1 MDLRRK
7 KPTDIAGVKR
17 SRSALTGA
25 VTKAWDKLKA
35 MPYNLPEEV
44 QQLKFSEIKNL
55 LKTLSRTAAGYTA
68 SQEEAQEFSPED
80 EAEEVAF
87 QEEEDEAAETFFH
100 SLQTAQEFGESLLA
114 YKNILLGIKYFKTD
128 LDALQQSLDEK
139 PEQDCSLSLTQLQ
152 ELFSSL
158 RKQWTSADLN
168 PDHPIKAEL
177 DACVKSL
184 PGVASTVHLAKTRTS
199 GPPAPSHLPHHY
211 IELPKIKVPTFEG
224 DLMGWSTFWATFR
237 STVHDRSEL
246 SNTQK
251 LNYLRQAITDPSLQL
266 LLNSPLE
273 SSETYTTIIQEL
285 QDRFQ
290 KTREIHR
297 TIVKTLTS
305 LSHPKHTR
313 KDLRLHYDLVKT
325 NIANLKATKQYDI
338 ESFLSSMIYATL
350 PGKLQLLWDQA
361 TKKDKKVPPVAELL
375 NFLKDHAETLP
386 SLDKPPAEK
395 IPESTNNQSPPQNN
409 IYTQH
414 SVHVATPTIS
424 NYQRSCALCAPEK
437 HPLYFCPKWASYT
450 VVQKIAHISTNN
462 LCSNCLAGGHTQ
474 PNCKSSYKCKECGQ
488 RHHTSIHQHPATTP
502 VNHSS
507 SVSHQVPDALMATAQ
522 LVITGP
528 SGKEFQARAL
538 LDSGAGISLVSDKVT
553 KMLNL
558 PLQPTKLQL
567 SVAQGEKAKPLH
579 HMTSINI
586 SPLHNRA
593 MKIPCHPAV
602 STTVTS
608 NLPPQPVKPV
618 IDLPHLMG
626 LQLADT
632 SYHLPG
638 EIDLLLGADMAPLIM
653 TPKPLRCG
661 KTTEPIAQ
669 STHFGWVLSGPVT
682 RLNLLN
688 QEVTNYQSLNSV
700 CFPPSQTRDVPFAG
714 HQMLNLPPRSNHH
727 FTSINNLQST
737 AAGKRNSSAK
747 RVPAEPLL
755 PLPLDASRL
764 LRPGQSNW
772 TPNSSSILPPMA
784 QTAADAF
791 SSTTAVESSSPEV
804 FTSGRLLG
812 QDTSV
817 YQQPNSRKL
826 LGQDTSVYQQLQST
840 PPFPF
845 YPVIFYPIPPLQP
858 PPILPLPL
866 HHIPSLHRQ
875 PAPGRMFR
883 QEGLHLPILP
893 LAEQTGYL

>member
-7 KPTDIAGVKR
+7 KPTDMAGVKR

-25 VTKAWDKLKA
+25 VTRAWDKLKA
-35 MPYNLPEEV
+35 MPYKLPEEV

-55 LKTLSRTAAGYTA
+55 LKTLNRTAAGYTA

-87 QEEEDEAAETFFH
+87 QEEEDEAAETFFR

-139 PEQDCSLSLTQLQ
+139 PEQDCSSSLTLLQ

-199 GPPAPSHLPHHY
+199 GPPSTSTAPSHLPHHY

-305 LSHPKHTR
+305 LSPPKHTR
-313 KDLRLHYDLVKT
+313 KDLRLHYDIVKT

-361 TKKDKKVPPVAELL
+361 TKKNKKVPPVAELL
-375 NFLKDHAETLP
+375 QFIKDHAEILP
-386 SLDKPPAEK
+386 ALDKQPAEK
-395 IPESTNNQSPPQNN
+395 TLETNNQSQPKNN
-409 IYTQH
+409 TYN
-414 SVHVATPTIS
+414 VHVATPTIS
-424 NYQRSCALCAPEK
+424 NYQRSCALCAPDK
-437 HPLYFCPKWASYT
+437 HPLYFCPRWASYT
-450 VVQKIAHISTNN
+450 MVQKIAHISTNS

-488 RHHTSIHQHPATTP
+488 RHHTSLHQDTATTP

-538 LDSGAGISLVSDKVT
+538 LDSGAGISLVSDKVA

-558 PLQPTKLQL
+558 PMQPTKLQL

-579 HMTSINI
+579 HMTFINI

-602 STTVTS
+602 STIVTS
-608 NLPPQPVKPV
+608 DLPPQPVKP
-618 IDLPHLMG
+618 ITDLPHLMG

-661 KTTEPIAQ
+661 KKTEPIAQ

-682 RLNLLN
+682 RLNLIH
-688 QEVTNYQSLNSV
+688 QEVTNYQSLNSI

-714 HQMLNLPPRSNHH
+714 HQTFNLPPRSNHQ

-747 RVPAEPLL
+747 RVLAEPLL
-755 PLPLDASRL
+755 PLPLDASKL
-764 LRPGQSNW
+764 LRPEQPNW
-772 TPNSSSILPPMA
+772 TPTL
-784 QTAADAF
+784 T
-791 SSTTAVESSSPEV
+791 VPEV
-804 FTSGRLLG
+804 STSG
-812 QDTSV
+812 
-817 YQQPNSRKL
+817 NM
-826 LGQDTSVYQQLQST
+826 LGQDTSVYQQLQPP

-845 YPVIFYPIPPLQP
+845 YPVIVYPMPPLQP
-858 PPILPLPL
+858 PPMLPLPL
-866 HHIPSLHRQ
+866 HHIPFLHRQ
-875 PAPGRMFR
+875 PR
-883 QEGLHLPILP
+883 EYV
-893 LAEQTGYL
+893 QTRRTPSTYFAFC